1 MKTILLVN
9 ASPRAK
15 GNSEIITQNL
25 AEDLKDQRVVV
36 FTMRDKD

>member
-9 ASPRAK
+9 ASPRVQ
-15 GNSEIITQNL
+15 GNSEVITQIL

-36 FTMRDKD
+36 FTMREK

>member
-15 GNSEIITQNL
+15 DNSEIITQNL

-36 FTMRDKD
+36 FTMRDTD